1 MKKIVLSIVLTIVF
15 FATGY
20 SQNPLWTKTT
30 PQRVANLPLVER
42 ASSPLQSELF
52 HLNLNAMKS
61 LLQQA
66 PNRETHNSSN
76 VIIAFPLAD
85 GTLVNFRMYEAP
97 VMQAELAARYSDSK
111 SYVGQGVEDKTAS
124 VRISTTL
131 FGLHAMIFSSAGTTL
146 VDPFTKDLSNY
157 IVYAKNQLVS
167 NRAFEC
173 LVEGDETELEEG
185 LSGLQM
191 APAASDGKFRTYRL
205 AMACTIEYAGYH
217 VNAAG
222 LNGGTLAQKKAAVL
236 AAMNVTMTRVNGLY
250 ERDMSLTMVLVA
262 NNDAIIFID
271 SDSFDNNNASTLINQ
286 SQTVIDGAIGAANYD
301 IGHTVSTGGGG
312 LASLNSP
319 CTTGKARGITGSPAP
334 VGDAFDI
341 DYVAHEMGHQFGATH
356 TFNNSCGGNR
366 SNNTAVEPG
375 SGNTIMAYAGI
386 CPPDVQNNSNDHF
399 HSVSIAQMS
408 NFIAST
414 GNCAAS
420 INNNNAAPVVNA
432 GPDYI
437 IPTSTA
443 FILKGAATDAN
454 GDTLTYNWE
463 QTDNQVNGGFPS
475 NFVVAMPPLPTNN
488 AGPAFRS
495 SPSLTTPNR
504 YMPNFAS
511 VLDGNLAPTWEVI
524 PSVARA
530 MNFALTVRDNRM
542 PNGGQTGRDD
552 MKVTTVATGPFK
564 VTSPDVANVSW
575 TSGSTQTITWDVAGT
590 TGNGINTAS
599 VNILFSSDAGATFS
613 TVLASA
619 VPNNGSASITLPA
632 GVAAP
637 YCRIMIE
644 PVGNI
649 YYAVSKSIA
658 VGYVV
663 EVVNACNTYQGV
675 IPNPAIVG
683 AASPAW
689 YAFGSATVPAGD
701 NVVITDLNVTVN
713 LTHAN
718 INDLYIGLVK
728 PNSTQVDRIMYQQS
742 CTTAAGGQNIITT
755 FDDQGANLSCAG
767 IGAGN
772 TYKSL
777 NTLDIFNGQNSAGA
791 WRLAIADVT
800 VANSGTLNSYSI
812 QICSSTT
819 TETPLSTEKFGFADF
834 TVYPNPNNGN
844 FNVRF
849 DNASANGVKI
859 LVHDLGGRKIFENA
873 YPGVASFNENIQLN
887 NVQSGIYMMS
897 VTDGERKEVKR
908 IVIE

>member
-15 FATGY
+15 FASGY
-20 SQNPLWTKTT
+20 SQNSLWSKTT
-30 PQRVANLPLVER
+30 PQRVADLPLVER

-61 LLQQA
+61 LLLQA
-66 PNRETHNSSN
+66 PNREVSSSSN

-85 GTLVNFRMYEAP
+85 GTLANFRMFEAP
-97 VMQAELAARYSDSK
+97 VMQSELAARYSDSK
-111 SYVGQGVEDKTAS
+111 SYVGQGVEDKSAS
-124 VRISTTL
+124 VRISTTM
-131 FGLHAMIFSSAGTTL
+131 FGLHAMVFSSAGTTL
-146 VDPFTKDLSNY
+146 VDPYTTDLSNY

-167 NRAFEC
+167 NRSFEC
-173 LVEGDETELEEG
+173 LVEGDDAEVAEG
-185 LSGLQM
+185 LQAVQM
-191 APAASDGKFRTYRL
+191 SPAASDGKFRTYRL
-205 AMACTIEYAGYH
+205 AMACTIEYASFH

-222 LNGGTLAQKKAAVL
+222 LAGGTLAQKKAAVL

-250 ERDMSLTMVLVA
+250 ERDMSLTMVLVN
-262 NNDAIIFID
+262 NNDSVIFVD
-271 SDSFDNNNASTLINQ
+271 SDSFDNDNAGTLINQ
-286 SQTVIDGAIGAANYD
+286 SQTIIDGAIGSANYD

-319 CTTGKARGITGSPAP
+319 CTNGKARGITGSPSP
-334 VGDAFDI
+334 VGDPFDI

-366 SNNTAVEPG
+366 TNSTAVEPG
-375 SGNTIMAYAGI
+375 SGSTIMAYAGI
-386 CPPDVQNNSNDHF
+386 CAPDVQNNSNDHF
-399 HSVSIAQMS
+399 HTVSIAQMS
-408 NFIAST
+408 NFVAGT
-414 GNCAAS
+414 GNCAAN
-420 INNNNAAPVVNA
+420 INNGNAAPVVNA
-432 GPDYI
+432 GTDYI

-443 FILKGAATDAN
+443 FILKGSATDAN
-454 GDTLTYNWE
+454 GDALTYNWE
-463 QTDNQVNGGFPS
+463 QIDNQVTSSIGGL
-475 NFVVAMPPLPTNN
+475 VVTMPPLPTNN

-495 SPSLTTPNR
+495 SPSLTSPNR

-511 VLDGNLAPTWEVI
+511 VLAGNLAPTWEVV
-524 PSVARA
+524 PSVARN

-552 MKVTTVATGPFK
+552 MKVTTVATGPFQ
-564 VTSPDVANVSW
+564 VTSPSVANVSW

-590 TGNGINTAS
+590 TGNGINTSS

-619 VPNNGSASITLPA
+619 VPNNGSYTITLPA
-632 GVAAP
+632 GLAAP

-658 VGYVV
+658 VGYTV
-663 EVVNACNTYQGV
+663 EVTNACNTYEGV
-675 IPNPAIVG
+675 IPNPAIAG
-683 AASPAW
+683 QAQPQW
-689 YAFGSATVPAGD
+689 FAFGAATVPASD
-701 NVVITDLNVTVN
+701 NVVITDINVSVN
-713 LTHAN
+713 ITHAN

-742 CTTAAGGQNIITT
+742 CTTANGGQNIVMT
-755 FDDQGANLSCAG
+755 FDDQGANLACSG

-772 TYKSL
+772 AYKPL
-777 NTLDIFNGQNSAGA
+777 NALSVFNGQNSVGA

-800 VANSGTLNSYSI
+800 VANSGTLNSYSVE
-812 QICSSTT
+812 ICSLTT
-819 TETPLSTEKFGFADF
+819 VETPLATTSFGFADF
-834 TVYPNPNNGN
+834 AVYPNPNNGN

-873 YPGVASFNENIQLN
+873 YPGVATFNENIQLN
-887 NVQSGIYMMS
+887 NVQSGVYMMS
-897 VTDGERKEVKR
+897 VTDGDRKEVKR